1 MLKCIMEY
9 KGKLPNKLIK
19 AGQLSS
25 FHFNEDLDFVYRDK
39 DSYSKKDIIRVVHDL
54 RPTKSITDS
63 LLEKQHWLKGQSIYN
78 IWGLLAVAPELV
90 FLPKV
95 FPKEAS

>member
-39 DSYSKKDIIRVVHDL
+39 DSYSKKDIIRVIHDL

-63 LLEKQHWLKGQSIYN
+63 LLEKQYWLKGE
-78 IWGLLAVAPELV
+78 WM
-90 FLPKV
+90 
-95 FPKEAS
+95 